1 MRDEQDF
8 QDSRRMLVA
17 LLAQDNDPP
26 MIGLDEI
33 DVTDRLKTVVTASA
47 DVIVHTLCLF
57 TAYRSD
63 KAQEGLTKLIEDMRR
78 KIGRLCGDH

>member
-1 MRDEQDF
+1 MRDEQSF

-17 LLAQDNDPP
+17 LLAQEDDPP
-26 MIGLDEI
+26 LIGLDEI

-57 TAYRSD
+57 SNYRSD
-63 KAQEGLTKLIEDMRR
+63 VVHEGLTKLIEDMRR
-78 KIGRLCGDH
+78 NIGRLCGDH